1 MPTPL
6 RPELRAVVDALLATG
21 QKTFSLDALG
31 DAIGARAA
39 SADEIDAM
47 MRALEA
53 EGRVISGSEDATVS
67 GEDRLKKVLASARVL
82 RAELGRAPKPAEIA
96 AHAGLD
102 EDAVRHALGLARTMQ
117 G

>member
-6 RPELRAVVDALLATG
+6 RPELRAIVDALLATG
-21 QKTFSLDALG
+21 QKTLSLDALG
-31 DAIGARAA
+31 DALGARAA

-53 EGRVISGSEDATVS
+53 EGRVISGSEDPNVR
-67 GEDRLKKVLASARVL
+67 GEDRLKQVLASARVL

>member
-1 MPTPL
+1 MTL
-6 RPELRAVVDALLATG
+6 RPELRTIVDALLATG
-21 QKTFSLDALG
+21 EKKVSLDALG
-31 DAIGARAA
+31 DAIGARAV

-53 EGRVISGSEDATVS
+53 EGRVIDAPENAN
-67 GEDRLKKVLASARVL
+67 GEDRLKQVLASARTL

-102 EDAVRHALGLARTMQ
+102 EDAVRHALGLARVMQ
-117 G
+117 R